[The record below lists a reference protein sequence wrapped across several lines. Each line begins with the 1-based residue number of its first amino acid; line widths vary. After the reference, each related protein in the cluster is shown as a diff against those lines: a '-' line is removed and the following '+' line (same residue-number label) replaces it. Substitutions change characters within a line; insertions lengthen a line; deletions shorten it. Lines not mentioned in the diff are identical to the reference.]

1 MGVLSG
7 EHCSQF
13 MNFVEVHL
21 LDQLV
26 KYLSRVFFLFTA
38 TVLMSGSYL
47 LLALELTKVDYI
59 LYIGVI
65 LIGYAFGG
73 VWSMNVND

>member
-7 EHCSQF
+7 EHCGQF
-13 MNFVEVHL
+13 MNVEVQL

-26 KYLSRVFFLFTA
+26 KYLSRVFFLFIA
-38 TVLMSGSYL
+38 TMLMAGSYL
-47 LLALELTKVDYI
+47 LLALALTKVDYI

-73 VWSMNVND
+73 VWSMNVSH